1 MLEGISSRISEAE
14 ESISELDDRVLEIT
28 DTEQNKERVEWTE
41 GNYKGTKIQ
50 IKPVL
55 NEEEKG
61 TEKVHE
67 EILLKSFPN
76 IGKEIFTH
84 IQEVQISY
92 RIETR
97 KNLSINILIKLTI
110 K

>member
-41 GNYKGTKIQ
+41 WNYKGTKIQ

-67 EILLKSFPN
+67 EILVKSFPN